1 MDTKFSDQPDLE
13 SIQPER
19 LIKYRVSDDG
29 FAAEVLLP
37 GFTYTDFDQKI
48 GGKLNLWSLA
58 KVFEAIRFTVLPKGF
73 GHFPR
78 LKDDGH
84 SMFMASALY
93 KVTDKGNEVTS
104 HSYWGLHTPF
114 LANLKIFYAGTSAF
128 SFNILLS
135 DYRSGETLV
144 KAEMSF
150 VYVDFKTRKPCPFP
164 DWYNQLKE
172 GQELT
177 KPSERL
183 VTPDIPHE
191 AFKFDLQS
199 AFSDIDHNGHVN
211 QSVYVK
217 WCTDAGTEAALKG
230 HYSGFKGN
238 IGTYPMNTF
247 ELKYVGEVLANEPVV
262 ISTWQDKDNHLVLHF
277 VISKESK
284 VAVVAKFIFLSL
296 EYQPKV
302 KL

>member
-48 GGKLNLWSLA
+48 G
-58 KVFEAIRFTVLPKGF
+58 
-73 GHFPR
+73 
-78 LKDDGH
+78 
-84 SMFMASALY
+84 
-93 KVTDKGNEVTS
+93 
-104 HSYWGLHTPF
+104 
-114 LANLKIFYAGTSAF
+114 AF

-277 VISKESK
+277 
-284 VAVVAKFIFLSL
+284 
-296 EYQPKV
+296 
-302 KL
+302 